1 MPALSPWPNWTQLN
15 DWTADGRPDENR
27 FNNCGPES
35 VAECLKYLTGIEL
48 PADYIKDVMYG
59 EAYTGYTNIPPIV
72 DFLQKKCAVPCEVY
86 SDDLASAMGGRSTGS
101 TPAHTRLQPV
111 VQQALDA
118 GHPIIVL
125 FFWKLEEPNSGH
137 FCPIVACDEHGCTRS
152 NVWNGQME
160 TWSWDT
166 FEQWQKL
173 GSAIEL
179 KRLRAPD
186 LGAGMRGLL
195 GDPLMQRML
204 AMQAEARA
212 YLERSRGRD
221 RTPVAAESPREP
233 AFSLVAWLRS
243 LEDQAS

>member
-1 MPALSPWPNWTQLN
+1 MPALTPWPNWSQMN

-27 FNNCGPES
+27 FNNCGPEA
-35 VAECLKYLTGIEL
+35 VADCLKYLTGIEL

-59 EAYTGYTNIPPIV
+59 EAYTGYTDIPPIV
-72 DFLQKKCAVPCEVY
+72 DFLQRLCEVPCEVY
-86 SDDLASAMGGRSTGS
+86 RGDVGPHLR
-101 TPAHTRLQPV
+101 PV

-125 FFWKLEEPNSGH
+125 FFWKLEEPYSGH
-137 FCPIVACDEHGCTRS
+137 FCPIVACDEYGCTRA

-160 TWSWDT
+160 TWSWDH

-173 GSAIEL
+173 GNAIEL

-186 LGAGMRGLL
+186 LGAGARGFP

-204 AMQAEARA
+204 AMQAAAQPYVERA
-212 YLERSRGRD
+212 RGRD
-221 RTPVAAESPREP
+221 RTHAAPESGREP
-233 AFSLVAWLRS
+233 AFSLVDWLRS
-243 LEDQAS
+243 LEAQAS